1 MSSDVCVTLLITRV
15 LGDVVKV
22 VTTDDD
28 GATHLA
34 GLDDASKKAAT
45 DGDVGSEGA
54 LLVDVGGV
62 DGGLGGLEAKA
73 DVLVEAGL
81 LAVLGELA
89 KDALAA
95 LAEHHLSLVTSLGLF
110 CHLLDVC
117 MVKKGG
123 IRVVRLG
130 FSLN

>member
-34 GLDDASKKAAT
+34 GSDDAGKKAAT

-73 DVLVEAGL
+73 DVLDEAGL
-81 LAVLGELA
+81 LAALGELGE
-89 KDALAA
+89 DALAA
-95 LAEHHLSLVTSLGLF
+95 LAEHHLSLVASLGLF
-110 CHLLDVC
+110 CH
-117 MVKKGG
+117 
-123 IRVVRLG
+123 
-130 FSLN
+130 F